1 MGITMWFL
9 VFSLIGSQPLSA
21 NGETDV
27 TSCSE
32 FSTDHSLSKITVA
45 PMLSKTILEWPFQ
58 EKMPANSTD
67 PDPDSSKTVVATHQ
81 LAQHSREN
89 MPAKRHYLSIFI
101 GAVYWP
107 NLGEVD
113 PSKAGFNPQQFDNFK
128 TWGYNIEVAYH
139 YLATMWLDRDIWI
152 GLDFGFFFNENK
164 GDLNL
169 IFFPSGETVSGKIG
183 SRGMYITPSLKWFV
197 WGQRGSRRLY
207 LGAGVGYYLLDFA
220 ELYPFGE
227 GGEIFEESTIGG
239 YLSAGVR
246 FPISKNRPES
256 AAIIL
261 ESKVN
266 FADFGE
272 LAPGT
277 GDIKGPIYL
286 FQLGITF

>member
-32 FSTDHSLSKITVA
+32 FSTYHSLSKITVA

-81 LAQHSREN
+81 LAQHSRE
-89 MPAKRHYLSIFI
+89 
-101 GAVYWP
+101 
-107 NLGEVD
+107 
-113 PSKAGFNPQQFDNFK
+113 QFDNFK

-220 ELYPFGE
+220 EQYPFGE